1 MKKKSLSM
9 FAILMATATF
19 ALINENA
26 YSQPPKKIVVDPA
39 AVAEQAAPTKKTEVA
54 PAETPAVNPSVLP
67 TPNPTPTPAV
77 NPNSTDVDVDP
88 AVADALALIKKRPAI
103 AVAIRS
109 HLRRALIK
117 SGVPPLVAFRQ
128 VNSMTDEVIASQ
140 IPDAVT
146 IAKQTV
152 PDASLGAIGDGKI
165 LAAIQA
171 FFASPQGQAIL
182 NALVQLLLHAFGVSA
197 QVGDFAMCEQILN
210 QLASIAEF
218 NSTLNV

>member
-1 MKKKSLSM
+1 MKKKFTSM
-9 FAILMATATF
+9 FAMLMAVS
-19 ALINENA
+19 ALASINANS
-26 YSQPPKKIVVDPA
+26 YSQQPKKIVIDPA
-39 AVAEQAAPTKKTEVA
+39 AVAEQAAPSTKKDVA
-54 PAETPAVNPSVLP
+54 PAATDPAVK
-67 TPNPTPTPAV
+67 PAPAPV
-77 NPNSTDVDVDP
+77 TNPNSTDVDGDVDP
-88 AVADALALIKKRPAI
+88 AVADALALIKKNPAV

-117 SGVPPLVAFRQ
+117 SGVHPLAAFRR

-165 LAAIQA
+165 LAAIQQ

-210 QLASIAEF
+210 QLAVIAEF
-218 NSTLNV
+218 NSTLNM